1 MTAGELL
8 FSTLVS
14 FCPAI
19 VARAQVSF
27 SCTSPLTDPDN
38 NGPPLAA
45 SPSFFTLYPS
55 LDTSQCSG
63 TIVGYQFCTQFMR
76 NTGQSRTVFTVLLLE
91 DIGSSYNVLHE
102 NTLLEDRN
110 ECSSNGVCCVD
121 VELNSNQYITTG
133 PNLTYAFVT
142 PLAQDAGGNFLLK
155 FNDHS
160 TAYVKIASLY
170 TLGSS
175 SVTKAALGIVN
186 DSPVSVRQKRFRFLI
201 QQPQP
206 STPVVV
212 TTPVAV
218 TVTATTTDLVSHNT
232 CCVPYIY
239 TMCKV

>member
-38 NGPPLAA
+38 NAPLLGA
-45 SPSFFTLYPS
+45 SPYFFTLYPS

-63 TIVGYQFCTQFMR
+63 TIVGYQFCTQFVES
-76 NTGQSRTVFTVLLLE
+76 TGQRRTVFTVLLLE

-102 NTLLEDRN
+102 NTLLEDRD
-110 ECSSNGVCCVD
+110 ECSSDGVCCVD
-121 VELNSNQYITTG
+121 VELNSNQFIATG
-133 PNLTYAFVT
+133 PNLAYAFVT
-142 PLAQDAGGNFLLK
+142 PFALDAGGNFLLE

-160 TAYVKIASLY
+160 TAYQGVADMY

-186 DSPVSVRQKRFRFLI
+186 VSPGSERQKRFRFLI

-218 TVTATTTDLVSHNT
+218 TVTATTTDMVSHA
-232 CCVPYIY
+232 
-239 TMCKV
+239 MCHIRYKGRNA

>member
-1 MTAGELL
+1 M
-8 FSTLVS
+8 
-14 FCPAI
+14 
-19 VARAQVSF
+19 SF
-27 SCTSPLTDPDN
+27 SCTSPPTDPDN
-38 NGPPLAA
+38 NAPLLTA
-45 SPSFFTLYPS
+45 SSFFFTLYPS

-110 ECSSNGVCCVD
+110 ECSSDGVCCVD
-121 VELNSNQYITTG
+121 VELNSNQYIATG

-142 PLAQDAGGNFLLK
+142 PLAQDAGGNLLLE
-155 FNDHS
+155 FNDNIV
-160 TAYVKIASLY
+160 AFEKVASVY
-170 TLGSS
+170 PLGSS

-186 DSPVSVRQKRFRFLI
+186 VSPGSVRQKRFRFLI

-218 TVTATTTDLVSHNT
+218 TVTAITTNLVSHDT
-232 CCVPYIY
+232 CCVPYCRIGNFGGHEIFAIF
-239 TMCKV
+239 TVCFICENKIREI